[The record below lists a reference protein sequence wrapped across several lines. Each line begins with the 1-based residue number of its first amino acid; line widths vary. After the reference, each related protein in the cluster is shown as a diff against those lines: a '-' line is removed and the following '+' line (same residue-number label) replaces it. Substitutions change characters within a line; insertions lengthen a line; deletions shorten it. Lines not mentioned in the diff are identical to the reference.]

1 MKISLL
7 NTSEQ
12 ADGDNDEVANN
23 LIGAIENEDGF
34 DFEENVQQNVS
45 ILTNNSIEIGEN
57 EQTANDMGNRNV
69 STSANGNLA

>member
-1 MKISLL
+1 M